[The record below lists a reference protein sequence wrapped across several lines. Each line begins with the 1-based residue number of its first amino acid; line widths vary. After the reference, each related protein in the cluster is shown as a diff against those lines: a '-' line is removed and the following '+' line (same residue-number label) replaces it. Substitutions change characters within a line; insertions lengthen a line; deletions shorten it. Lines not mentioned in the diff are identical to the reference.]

1 MGLFTKKDKIYP
13 LEEVMKK
20 LQTPKY
26 ENHTT
31 IPVEGGFLLVK
42 KEKAVEEIEKIKM
55 SNISNRQKNQI
66 ISNMEESSFKTQR
79 EEFMKRYEG
88 YKTNEVPR
96 NYNNYNGNNV
106 QQRRYG
112 DYYKNV
118 QKHQDNER

>member
-13 LEEVMKK
+13 LEEAMKK

-31 IPVEGGFLLVK
+31 IPVEGGFLLVR
-42 KEKAVEEIEKIKM
+42 KERAAEKIETIKTY
-55 SNISNRQKNQI
+55 NRRKNRI
-66 ISNMEESSFKTQR
+66 INNQTSFKTQR
-79 EEFMKRYEG
+79 EEFMKTYGG
-88 YKTNEVPR
+88 YKTNEVPH

-118 QKHQDNER
+118 NYNQDNER

>member
-13 LEEVMKK
+13 LEEAMKK

-55 SNISNRQKNQI
+55 SNINNRQKNQI
-66 ISNMEESSFKTQR
+66 INNQSPFKTQR
-79 EEFMKRYEG
+79 EEFMKTYG
-88 YKTNEVPR
+88 VHH

-112 DYYKNV
+112 DYYKNA
-118 QKHQDNER
+118 KTYNNYNQDNER